1 MKKLILSFAVVASL
15 ISCQNEDKTAET
27 VKSAELGASASTF
40 KRTCASQDILDQ
52 QIAADPMLAV
62 RMNRIEAFTQDYLAK
77 PESQRLVNG
86 VIEIPVVFNVLYR
99 TAAENVSLTQLQSQL
114 DVMNKDFGGT
124 NTDYNSSNP
133 YNSVRGSISIRFVID
148 QVIRKATTRTI
159 WYSEDGFMK
168 TVSGGGLAP
177 TSPTTKLNYWVVS
190 NLQSK
195 TQGQLLGYAQF
206 PGGAAA
212 TDGIVCGNYCTGTSG
227 LAAAPFN
234 LGRTA
239 THEIG
244 HWLNLRHIWGDAKCG
259 SDLVSDTPTHN
270 DPNFGN
276 PGVGHRSTCSG
287 TPLEMY
293 MNYMDYVDDN
303 VMYMF
308 SKGQAARMNAT
319 LAVGGSR
326 SSFR

>member
-159 WYSEDGFMK
+159 CILKM
-168 TVSGGGLAP
+168 VL
-177 TSPTTKLNYWVVS
+177 
-190 NLQSK
+190 
-195 TQGQLLGYAQF
+195 
-206 PGGAAA
+206 
-212 TDGIVCGNYCTGTSG
+212 
-227 LAAAPFN
+227 
-234 LGRTA
+234 
-239 THEIG
+239 
-244 HWLNLRHIWGDAKCG
+244 
-259 SDLVSDTPTHN
+259 
-270 DPNFGN
+270 
-276 PGVGHRSTCSG
+276 
-287 TPLEMY
+287 
-293 MNYMDYVDDN
+293 
-303 VMYMF
+303 
-308 SKGQAARMNAT
+308 
-319 LAVGGSR
+319 
-326 SSFR
+326 